1 MTRHRFDVRMYPV
14 VNDLH
19 LDEELVELDEEIL
32 SNVVDRSSA

>member
-1 MTRHRFDVRMYPV
+1 MYPV